1 MFSVIVTV
9 MCTSY
14 DSCLSSCYDYYLL
27 VVIPVMIPV
36 IGLCHSHCDSC
47 LLVMYSRYDY
57 HMVCNSD
64 SIRLDFC
71 GMRQRYIYEGFLV
84 WITPSMY

>member
-1 MFSVIVTV
+1 MSVMFSVIVTV
-9 MCTSY
+9 MSTSY

-36 IGLCHSHCDSC
+36 IGLCLFHYDSC

-57 HMVCNSD
+57 RMICNSD
-64 SIRLDFC
+64 FICLDYC
-71 GMRQRYIYEGFLV
+71 GMR
-84 WITPSMY
+84 